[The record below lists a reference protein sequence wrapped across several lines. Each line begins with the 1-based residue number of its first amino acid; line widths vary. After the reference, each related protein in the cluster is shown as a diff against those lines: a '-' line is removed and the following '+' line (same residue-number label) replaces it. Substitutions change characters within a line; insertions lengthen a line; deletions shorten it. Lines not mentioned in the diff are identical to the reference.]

1 MIWVLRGYG
10 GFAVG
15 FVVFFWAMVDGVWC
29 FYVKLFDLV
38 PVMGFVQWVAVGLW
52 RPVEDLVVVGLGE
65 MSDCEGWVNLWRE
78 GFPVS
83 YK

>member
-1 MIWVLRGYG
+1 M
-10 GFAVG
+10 
-15 FVVFFWAMVDGVWC
+15 
-29 FYVKLFDLV
+29 KLFDLV
-38 PVMGFVQWVAVGLW
+38 PVMDFVQWVAVGLW

-65 MSDCEGWVNLWRE
+65 MSDSEGWVNLWRE